1 MMCFKLA
8 TTVLLI
14 IFSLPAWAETPQ
26 RIVSLKP
33 SITDTIYA
41 LGIGNRLVG
50 VTRYC
55 EVPEGKTRPEIA
67 ADYTRPYTER
77 IIGLTPD
84 VVLGSEENS
93 SRRSIEALR
102 RAGIRV
108 ELFPVTP
115 LAETLGSIEKMAE
128 LFGVHERGKRLR
140 LEMKAGLEGLRRHGE
155 RRRAVVVWGLRPMV
169 IAGPGG
175 YRDEALGYIGLENA
189 VGSVNVRYPKIGLEQ
204 LIGLD
209 PDVIVDLSMDVG
221 DGTATERPWDG
232 VTVIKAVRE
241 GKVVS
246 MEPAAFRAGPNLP
259 KGLRRLAKGIYGD

>member
-1 MMCFKLA
+1 MFFRLVTA
-8 TTVLLI
+8 VLLVMS
-14 IFSLPAWAETPQ
+14 SLPAWAEVPK

-41 LGIGNRLVG
+41 LGIGDRLVG
-50 VTRYC
+50 VTKYC
-55 EVPEGKTRPEIA
+55 EVPEGKPHPKIA

-77 IIGLTPD
+77 VIALMPD

-108 ELFPVTP
+108 ELFPFTT
-115 LAETLGSIEKMAE
+115 LAETLGSIEQMAE

-140 LEMKAGLEGLRRHGE
+140 LEMKAALEGLRRRGE
-155 RRRAVVVWGLRPMV
+155 HRRAVVVWGLRPMV

-175 YRDEALGYIGLENA
+175 YMDEAMEYIGLENA

-221 DGTATERPWDG
+221 DGATSERPWDG
-232 VTVIKAVRE
+232 ITVIKAVRE
-241 GKVVS
+241 GRVVS